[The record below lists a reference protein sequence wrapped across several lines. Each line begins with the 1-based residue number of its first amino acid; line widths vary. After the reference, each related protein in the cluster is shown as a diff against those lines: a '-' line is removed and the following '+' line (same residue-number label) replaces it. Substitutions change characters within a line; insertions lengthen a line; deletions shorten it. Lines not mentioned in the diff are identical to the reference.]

1 MLNFRELEHEW
12 FDITVR
18 PITDLRVLSFEW
30 SNNINFLDIQN
41 YNFACC
47 FVWV

>member
-1 MLNFRELEHEW
+1 MK
-12 FDITVR
+12 VR
-18 PITDLRVLSFEW
+18 QCLLLFGAEYFVFQFAIKKYKDY
-30 SNNINFLDIQN
+30 DIQN